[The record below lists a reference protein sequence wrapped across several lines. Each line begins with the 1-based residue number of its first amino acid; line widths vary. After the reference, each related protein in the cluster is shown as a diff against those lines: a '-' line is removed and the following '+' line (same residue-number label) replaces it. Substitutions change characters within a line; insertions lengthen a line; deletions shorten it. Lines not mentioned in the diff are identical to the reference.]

1 VIYLDTSL
9 VVALFAPERDS
20 GRVEAALAMVEESLC
35 TSEWTR
41 VEFTSAIGIKVRN
54 RELSEAL
61 ARRALADYY
70 QAFEPGVTV
79 ITPSRDDYIRASY
92 YLQDLK
98 SGLRSG
104 DALHVAIAVNSRV
117 ARLLTLDKGFVKS
130 ARGMDVPVELP
141 W

>member
-9 VVALFAPERDS
+9 VVALCAAERDS
-20 GRVEAALAMVEESLC
+20 DRVEAALATIAEPFC

-41 VEFTSAIGIKVRN
+41 VEFTSAVGIKVRN

-70 QAFEPGVTV
+70 RAFETGVTI
-79 ITPSRDDYIRASY
+79 ITPSRDDYIRAAY

-104 DALHVAIAVNSRV
+104 DALHIAIAVNARV
-117 ARLLTLDKGFVKS
+117 TRLLTLDKGFIKS
-130 ARGMDVPVELP
+130 ARRINVPVEPP